1 VVVAKS
7 LVVHLNHYVAT
18 IAAHLLMNS
27 TAEGAEE
34 DVMLANYVVMV
45 IAQR

>member
-1 VVVAKS
+1 MP
-7 LVVHLNHYVAT
+7 LNHSAAT

-34 DVMLANYVVMV
+34 HVMLVKNVVMV